1 MLRTRYYR
9 QGKRDC
15 HGEILG
21 SCLGIGY
28 ERIQL
33 VVRLQYHKLNNP
45 ELLSWPMVQWG
56 VLVGMIGG
64 WFVFLVS
71 AVCCGLAYVK
81 RRDARKAEQDEHH
94 IVG

>member
-1 MLRTRYYR
+1 MRF
-9 QGKRDC
+9 
-15 HGEILG
+15 LG
-21 SCLGIGY
+21 VVLGLATSAFSLWYG
-28 ERIQL
+28 L
-33 VVRLQYHKLNNP
+33 NTKLNNP
-45 ELLSWPMVQWG
+45 GLLDWPMVQWG

-94 IVG
+94 IDG